1 MAEQG
6 AKHLTFFSR
15 SGISATEG
23 ENVKITLQDLN
34 SLGCK
39 YDIIQCDVG
48 ANACSVEEAILEVT
62 RQRPILGVV
71 HTAMVLK
78 VW

>member
-15 SGISATEG
+15 SGKSATQGEG
-23 ENVKITLQDLN
+23 VQITLQDLDA
-34 SLGCK
+34 LGCS
-39 YDIIQCDVG
+39 YEIIQCDVG
-48 ANACSVEEAILEVT
+48 GSASSVEEAILEAT
-62 RQRPILGVV
+62 RERPMRGVV

-78 VW
+78 V